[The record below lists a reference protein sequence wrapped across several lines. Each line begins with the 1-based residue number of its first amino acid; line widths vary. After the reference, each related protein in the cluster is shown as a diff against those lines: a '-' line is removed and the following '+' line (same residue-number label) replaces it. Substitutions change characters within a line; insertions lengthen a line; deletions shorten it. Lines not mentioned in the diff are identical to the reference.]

1 MKIQISFDSIPFFEA
16 KLIGYYETDLFEP
29 EEKVDN
35 NWCKQSLTMIKGRD
49 PPFQATQKS
58 WIFFHKKVSS
68 HLMCVMHEK
77 LLVMIWQK
85 MAYFLKKK

>member
-35 NWCKQSLTMIKGRD
+35 N
-49 PPFQATQKS
+49 
-58 WIFFHKKVSS
+58 
-68 HLMCVMHEK
+68 
-77 LLVMIWQK
+77 
-85 MAYFLKKK
+85 